1 MLELSLITIVLL
13 VLVLPITVHAVER
26 NIEAFLFIMGVTAA
40 SCSHAWCGHPVWSVH
55 LVEDALR
62 EPLPIT
68 AAVLGIGLL
77 VARFRVRL
85 TQAIVAVERRLGFK
99 RFAFVMV
106 AALGLASSVI
116 TAIMAAVILVEVVSA
131 LRFGKSTELKL
142 VVLGCFSI
150 GLGAALTPIGEPL
163 STIAI
168 AALKGAPYHADFF
181 FLFRNVG
188 WFIIPGIVGISILAA
203 IMEPGAREGE
213 EGPGY
218 REKSPERTRDVLMQA
233 GKVYLFVMA
242 LVLLGAG
249 LKPIIDMYII
259 QLPAGVLY
267 WINTLS
273 AVMDN
278 ATLAAAEMSP
288 SLTLPQIRSLL
299 MGLLV
304 AGGMLVPGNIPNI
317 ICAGRLGIR
326 SRDWARIGVPVGA
339 AVMVVYFIILE
350 VLA

>member
-1 MLELSLITIVLL
+1 MLALSLITIVLL

-26 NIEAFLFIMGVTAA
+26 NIEAFLFIMGVAA
-40 SCSHAWCGHPVWSVH
+40 VSCSHAWCGHPVWSWH

-68 AAVLGIGLL
+68 GAVAGMGLL
-77 VARFRVRL
+77 VARFRVPL
-85 TQAIVAVERRLGFK
+85 TNAIVGAEHRLGFK
-99 RFAFVMV
+99 RFAFLMV
-106 AALGLASSVI
+106 TALGLVSSVI

-131 LRFGKSTELKL
+131 LRFGKDTELKL
-142 VVLGCFSI
+142 VVMGCFSI

-168 AALKGAPYHADFF
+168 AALKGAPHHAGFF
-181 FLFRNVG
+181 FLLKQIG
-188 WFIIPGIVGISILAA
+188 WFVLPGILGIGIVAA
-203 IMEPGAREGE
+203 IIEPGVREGQ

-218 REKSPERTRDVLMQA
+218 REQNPERKRDVLMQA

-259 QLPAGVLY
+259 HLPAGVLY

-288 SLTLPQIRSLL
+288 SLSLPQIRSLL

-304 AGGMLVPGNIPNI
+304 AGGMLIPGNIPNI

-326 SRDWARIGVPVGA
+326 SRDWARIGVPVGTA
-339 AVMVVYFIILE
+339 IMVVYFIILE